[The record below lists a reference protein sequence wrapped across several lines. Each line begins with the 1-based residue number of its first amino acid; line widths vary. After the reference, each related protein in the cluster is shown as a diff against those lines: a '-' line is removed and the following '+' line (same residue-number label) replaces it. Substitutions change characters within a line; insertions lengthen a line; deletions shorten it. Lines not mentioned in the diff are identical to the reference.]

1 MAGSTIRQGDW
12 KLFLKAEK
20 PGGKGNQ
27 GGRETPAGSLYNVAS
42 DPGETTDVSAAH
54 PEIVQRLRTA
64 AEAFEKELAAH
75 SRPIGR
81 LEGDDKHKAETDA
94 KTKKN
99 KKEKVN

>member
-1 MAGSTIRQGDW
+1 MKT
-12 KLFLKAEK
+12 
-20 PGGKGNQ
+20 
-27 GGRETPAGSLYNVAS
+27 
-42 DPGETTDVSAAH
+42 DPSETTDVATAH
-54 PEIVQRLRTA
+54 PEVVQRLRVV

-81 LEGDDKHKAETDA
+81 LEGDNDDTATPEA